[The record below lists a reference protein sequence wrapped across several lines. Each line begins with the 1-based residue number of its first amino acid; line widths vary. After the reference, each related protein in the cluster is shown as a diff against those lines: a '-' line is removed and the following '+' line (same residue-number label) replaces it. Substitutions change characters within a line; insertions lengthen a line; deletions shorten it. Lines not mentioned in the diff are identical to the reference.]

1 MAIPVKPKAGDFS
14 GVKDSD
20 FEAIEGVYNAKIGAM
35 EHREAKPETAARYE
49 QKNPGSTHPGLI
61 HVEFHISDEPYDR
74 RRVWT
79 NVALNAEGMT
89 KQFLQALGYTNDDLN
104 DPNSRINSVGLEPEV
119 EIGKSVRVRCQ
130 KSKNDETQTEVK
142 AIMPPLVM
150 SDLPA

>member
-49 QKNPGSTHPGLI
+49 QKNPG
-61 HVEFHISDEPYDR
+61 EPYDH

-119 EIGKSVRVRCQ
+119 EIGKSVRVRCA